1 MIGSHQW
8 RVESRRTAA
17 RDEREPH
24 VFPVRP
30 AGAPWP
36 LPAALVAAVIAGL
49 GFGFVFGLAVGVASV
64 PVTALVL
71 WRGVGARPLTMAA
84 AVLLGVLVPLA
95 YVVHPGSAAG
105 GNHFGYA
112 HDHLAA
118 HYLAVAA
125 IALLIGA
132 LWRTLAASQGRR
144 QGVGS
149 RTSDA
154 SEPRS
159 APPAPAPPPAGS
171 TGVTPAG

>member
-1 MIGSHQW
+1 M
-8 RVESRRTAA
+8 TA
-17 RDEREPH
+17 
-24 VFPVRP
+24 F
-30 AGAPWP
+30 
-36 LPAALVAAVIAGL
+36 
-49 GFGFVFGLAVGVASV
+49 
-64 PVTALVL
+64 VL
-71 WRGVGARPLTMAA
+71 WRGVGARRLTMAA

-95 YVVHPGSAAG
+95 YVLHPGSSAG

-125 IALLIGA
+125 IGLLIGA

-144 QGVGS
+144 RRPGS